1 VNHFEIDDD
10 DIYRNTQVF
19 EELFKFTKSAWGN
32 DITILIKL
40 EELVDV
46 DLKSWFT
53 EGADGGISVGIELN
67 ESSDHKYDEIIF
79 YDKNKDDVT
88 VFSVMRGY

>member
-1 VNHFEIDDD
+1 MNHFEIDDD
-10 DIYRNTQVF
+10 DIYRDTQVF

-32 DITILIKL
+32 DMAILKKL

-53 EGADGGISVGIELN
+53 GGTCDEISVGIELN

-88 VFSVMRGY
+88 VFSVMRNY

>member
-19 EELFKFTKSAWGN
+19 EELFKFTKLTWGN
-32 DITILIKL
+32 DTAILKKL

-46 DLKSWFT
+46 NLKSWFT
-53 EGADGGISVGIELN
+53 EGAEGEISVGVELN

-88 VFSVMRGY
+88 VFSVMRSY